1 MVDMQLDECLRDLE
15 RNSAR
20 FTCVK
25 CGSDN
30 MVQVVDLKKYIGDD
44 LFKEIDALERELID
58 EARLLRQLEAQLS
71 SQLEAQLSS
80 QLEAQLSSSP
90 MTSRSETV
98 GFDVS
103 PEPHPTLTSPPN
115 RVVTRSRSRTCPP
128 EIARTRSNGR
138 SWDIMD
144 DLVV

>member
-71 SQLEAQLSS
+71 S
-80 QLEAQLSSSP
+80 SP

-98 GFDVS
+98 GFEAHTISS
-103 PEPHPTLTSPPN
+103 PEPHPSLKSPPN
-115 RVVTRSRSRTCPP
+115 RVMTRSRSRTCPP

>member
-71 SQLEAQLSS
+71 S
-80 QLEAQLSSSP
+80 SP

-103 PEPHPTLTSPPN
+103 PEPHPSLKSPPN
-115 RVVTRSRSRTCPP
+115 RVMTRSRSRTCPP